1 MSSIQSFKI
10 ELSHWSKYQ
19 ELDHPLSLP
28 SQSCLSLSLGLLLD
42 DGDVGGS
49 DGIGPQ
55 ASESSS
61 PATSLPDPLP
71 PPPCCSSSPPLRSPL
86 TGIDRPVRRG
96 GRARSGGHGQQRRRP
111 GPGIGLLRALARIHS
126 TSPVPRCSRTI
137 RHTSYLSM
145 PRAANPCRKW
155 TQALS
160 SRCSCAGP

>member
-1 MSSIQSFKI
+1 MSQTP
-10 ELSHWSKYQ
+10 
-19 ELDHPLSLP
+19 PLSPNSSPHPPAASSYL
-28 SQSCLSLSLGLLLD
+28 SSLSFSHSLSLSR
-42 DGDVGGS
+42 
-49 DGIGPQ
+49 
-55 ASESSS
+55 
-61 PATSLPDPLP
+61 P
-71 PPPCCSSSPPLRSPL
+71 PPRRRRRHRRHRAPGRQELLPGHLPLRPSPSSTLSQLLCSPLHSPL

-160 SRCSCAGP
+160 SRCTCDGP

>member
-28 SQSCLSLSLGLLLD
+28 SQSCLSLSLSASLMMAMWAAAAA
-42 DGDVGGS
+42 S
-49 DGIGPQ
+49 GPGWVRAPPQ
-55 ASESSS
+55 
-61 PATSLPDPLP
+61 P
-71 PPPCCSSSPPLRSPL
+71 PPSLTLSLHLPVAAPLLPLRSPL

-111 GPGIGLLRALARIHS
+111 GPGIGLLRVLARIHS
-126 TSPVPRCSRTI
+126 TSPMPRCSRTI
-137 RHTSYLSM
+137 RHSSYLSM

-155 TQALS
+155 TQELS
-160 SRCSCAGP
+160 SRCTCAGP